1 MSRPEFQNKRF
12 KKKWDLIKISLF
24 SLELA
29 EMMSDPSDAMK
40 NKATRRRVV
49 AKTSH

>member
-1 MSRPEFQNKRF
+1 MSLPEFQNKRF
-12 KKKWDLIKISLF
+12 KKKWDLIKIALF

-29 EMMSDPSDAMK
+29 EMMSEPSDAMK

-49 AKTSH
+49 AKISH